1 MQSTAAL
8 LLAALASLTVTTGRK
23 LAMESEANLR
33 THPNSIYSMMD
44 QHSSTKEKS
53 RGKSKYKEGVKVFY
67 QTGVS
72 KSLPVSNSEF
82 YRNMVAGPQVGE
94 WKRISHLG
102 IPCGLRNVH
111 YDENMTICHYVGASL
126 FWLLLSL

>member
-1 MQSTAAL
+1 MQTTAAL

-53 RGKSKYKEGVKVFY
+53 RSKSKYKGKEGVKIFY

-72 KSLPVSNSEF
+72 NSLPVNNSQF
-82 YRNMVAGPQVGE
+82 CRNIVEP
-94 WKRISHLG
+94 R
-102 IPCGLRNVH
+102 
-111 YDENMTICHYVGASL
+111 
-126 FWLLLSL
+126 